1 MSVGGRRREPAESR
15 SPGIEWEEQSSA
27 WRLCHRKKK
36 GDARMKLEE
45 YIVLLGLVVRRPQ
58 GPSSAEL

>member
-1 MSVGGRRREPAESR
+1 MLGD
-15 SPGIEWEEQSSA
+15 SA
-27 WRLCHRKKK
+27 AGKKK